1 MKIENILDMDNLARL
16 IGEGYILQNS
26 HPTLPLRILNYSHKC
41 MFENRWPYEACV
53 CRGLIVDTDGNIVS
67 RPFPKFF
74 NIGQKGPYLVK
85 DSSSPLVPPGYGLR
99 VQDEVF
105 DAAFLLRK
113 SEAWK
118 TPITITRKLDGWLG
132 IVWHY
137 ADQWGVASRGSFES
151 PGAAYATQRFQK
163 FVKYTAVDE
172 IPPGITLLFEI
183 ISRETR
189 VVVPYAFEGLVL
201 LTAVDNGTGEEYL
214 YGDLQ
219 ALYRKLNQYAVD
231 QPWCRLVERFDKT
244 VEECMADDDMEQ
256 EGYVAAVYRKGLP
269 PLRAKVKLAEY
280 CRLHR
285 ILTHVTPQK
294 IWAELAYP
302 TSQWTHHNSKR
313 DWEKD
318 EIKHDMLLPK
328 EFTSWVRKWHG
339 ELALQ
344 FHYRLL
350 LALDALE
357 AVRILRGDTADEK
370 KEAEAWRAVRESG
383 RYDQDTLR
391 AATRLSHGKMAE
403 AYEGLW
409 DLVRP
414 FGRQGAF
421 YADGKGE

>member
-1 MKIENILDMDNLARL
+1 MRIESLLDTGRLARL
-16 IGEGYILQNS
+16 VEEGYIVQNP

-41 MFENRWPYEACV
+41 MFENKWPYEACV
-53 CRGLIVDTDGNIVS
+53 CRGLIVDTEGNVVS

-74 NIGQKGPYLVK
+74 NIGQKGPYIYRDGDQRLV
-85 DSSSPLVPPGYGLR
+85 R
-99 VQDEVF
+99 DEVY

-118 TPITITRKLDGWLG
+118 SPITITRKLDGWLG
-132 IVWHY
+132 ILWHY
-137 ADQWGVASRGSFES
+137 GGQWGIASRGSFES

-163 FVKYTAVDE
+163 FVKYTAVDD

-183 ISRETR
+183 ISRETK
-189 VVVPYAFEGLVL
+189 VVVPYAFEGLVML
-201 LTAVDNGTGEEYL
+201 AAVDNGTGEEYP
-214 YGDLQ
+214 YDDLQ
-219 ALYRKLNQYAVD
+219 ALYRRLNQYAVD
-231 QPWCRLVERFDKT
+231 HPWCRLVERFDKT
-244 VEECMADDDMEQ
+244 VEECMVDDDMEQ

-269 PLRAKVKLAEY
+269 PVRAKVKLAEY

-302 TSQWTHHNSKR
+302 MAPWTHHNSRR

-328 EFTSWVRKWHG
+328 DFTAWVRRWHG
-339 ELALQ
+339 ELARQ
-344 FHYRLL
+344 FHGRLL
-350 LALDALE
+350 LALDALTAVGALVGDTGSKE
-357 AVRILRGDTADEK
+357 KEEAAWKAVRG
-370 KEAEAWRAVRESG
+370 SG
-383 RYDQDTLR
+383 RYDADTLR
-391 AATRLSHGKMAE
+391 AAGRLAHSKTAE

-414 FGRQGAF
+414 HGRQDSF

>member
-1 MKIENILDMDNLARL
+1 MRIESLLDTGRLARL
-16 IGEGYILQNS
+16 VEEGYIVQNP

-41 MFENRWPYEACV
+41 MFENKWSYEACV
-53 CRGLIVDTDGNIVS
+53 CRGLIVDTEGNVVS

-74 NIGQKGPYLVK
+74 NIGQKGPYIYRDGDQRLV
-85 DSSSPLVPPGYGLR
+85 R
-99 VQDEVF
+99 DEVY

-118 TPITITRKLDGWLG
+118 SPITITRKLDGWLG
-132 IVWHY
+132 ILWHY
-137 ADQWGVASRGSFES
+137 GGQWGIASRGSFES

-163 FVKYTAVDE
+163 FVKYTAVDD

-183 ISRETR
+183 ISRETK
-189 VVVPYAFEGLVL
+189 VVVPYAFEGLVML
-201 LTAVDNGTGEEYL
+201 AAVDNGTGEEYP
-214 YGDLQ
+214 YDDLQ
-219 ALYRKLNQYAVD
+219 ALYRRLNQYAVD
-231 QPWCRLVERFDKT
+231 HPWCRLVERFDKT
-244 VEECMADDDMEQ
+244 VEECMVDDDMEQ

-269 PLRAKVKLAEY
+269 PVRAKVKLAEY

-302 TSQWTHHNSKR
+302 MAPWTHHNSRR

-328 EFTSWVRKWHG
+328 DFTAWVRRWHG
-339 ELALQ
+339 ELARQ
-344 FHYRLL
+344 FHGRLL
-350 LALDALE
+350 LALDALTAVGALVGDAGSKEKEE
-357 AVRILRGDTADEK
+357 A
-370 KEAEAWRAVRESG
+370 AWKAVRESG
-383 RYDQDTLR
+383 RYDADTLR
-391 AATRLSHGKMAE
+391 AAGRLAHGKTAE

-414 FGRQGAF
+414 HGRQDSF

>member
-1 MKIENILDMDNLARL
+1 MRVESLLDTDKLAYL

-26 HPTLPLRILNYSHKC
+26 HPTLPLRILNYSNKC
-41 MFENRWPYEACV
+41 MFEDKWPYEACV
-53 CRGLIVDTDGNIVS
+53 CRGLIVDTDGNVVS

-74 NIGQKGPYLVK
+74 NIGQKGPYLVRDK
-85 DSSSPLVPPGYGLR
+85 STDLIPPGHGLR
-99 VQDEVF
+99 SEEAVF

-118 TPITITRKLDGWLG
+118 SPITITRKLDGWLG
-132 IVWHY
+132 ILWHY
-137 ADQWGVASRGSFES
+137 GDQWGIASRGSFES
-151 PGAAYATQRFQK
+151 PGAVYATQRFQK
-163 FVKYTAVDE
+163 FVKYTAVEE
-172 IPPGITLLFEI
+172 IPPATTLLFEI
-183 ISRETR
+183 ISRETK
-189 VVVPYAFEGLVL
+189 VVVPYPFEGLVL
-201 LTAVDNGTGEEYL
+201 LAAVDNETGEEMRYAGLEAL
-214 YGDLQ
+214 YGQ
-219 ALYRKLNQYAVD
+219 LNQYAMD
-231 QPWCRLVERFDKT
+231 HPWCRLVERFDKT
-244 VEECMADDDMEQ
+244 VEECMTDDDMEQ
-256 EGYVAAVYRKGLP
+256 EGYVATVYRTALP
-269 PLRAKVKLAEY
+269 PIKAKVKLAEY

-302 TSQWTHHNSKR
+302 MSQWTHHNSKR

-328 EFTSWVRKWHG
+328 DFTAWVRRWHS
-339 ELALQ
+339 ELASQ

-357 AVRILRGDTADEK
+357 AVRILRGDAGDEK
-370 KEAEAWRAVRESG
+370 KEAEAWAAVRGSG

-414 FGRQGAF
+414 HGRQGAF

>member
-1 MKIENILDMDNLARL
+1 MVDGMRIENLLDTDRLARL
-16 IGEGYILQNS
+16 LEEGYIVQNP

-41 MFENRWPYEACV
+41 MFENKWPYEACV
-53 CRGLIVDTDGNIVS
+53 CRGLVVDTDGNVVS

-74 NIGQKGPYLVK
+74 NIGQRGPYIHRG
-85 DSSSPLVPPGYGLR
+85 DDQGLAVR
-99 VQDEVF
+99 DEVF

-118 TPITITRKLDGWLG
+118 SPITITRKLDGWLG
-132 IVWHY
+132 VLWHY
-137 ADQWGVASRGSFES
+137 GGQWGVASRGSFES
-151 PGAAYATQRFQK
+151 PGAAYATQKFQK
-163 FVKYTAVDE
+163 FVKYTAVDD

-183 ISRETR
+183 ISRETK
-189 VVVPYAFEGLVL
+189 VVVPYAFEGLVML
-201 LTAVDNGTGEEYL
+201 AAVDNGTGEEYP
-214 YGDLQ
+214 YDDLQ
-219 ALYRKLNQYAVD
+219 ALYRRLNQYAVD
-231 QPWCRLVERFDKT
+231 HPWCRLVERFDKT
-244 VEECMADDDMEQ
+244 VEECMVDDDMEQ

-269 PLRAKVKLAEY
+269 PVRAKVKLAEY

-302 TSQWTHHNSKR
+302 MAPWTHHNSRR

-328 EFTSWVRKWHG
+328 DFTAWVRRWHG
-339 ELALQ
+339 ELARQ
-344 FHYRLL
+344 FHGRLL
-350 LALDALE
+350 LALDALTAVGALVGDAGSKEKEE
-357 AVRILRGDTADEK
+357 A
-370 KEAEAWRAVRESG
+370 AWKAVRESG
-383 RYDQDTLR
+383 RYDADTLR
-391 AATRLSHGKMAE
+391 AAGRLAHGKTAE

-414 FGRQGAF
+414 HGRQDSF

>member
-1 MKIENILDMDNLARL
+1 MRIESLLDTGRLARL
-16 IGEGYILQNS
+16 VEEGYIVQNP

-41 MFENRWPYEACV
+41 MFENKWPYEACV
-53 CRGLIVDTDGNIVS
+53 CRGLIVDTEGNVVS

-74 NIGQKGPYLVK
+74 NIGQKGPYIYRDGDQRLV
-85 DSSSPLVPPGYGLR
+85 R
-99 VQDEVF
+99 DEVY

-118 TPITITRKLDGWLG
+118 SPITITRKLDGWLG
-132 IVWHY
+132 ILWHY
-137 ADQWGVASRGSFES
+137 GGQWGIASRGSFES

-163 FVKYTAVDE
+163 FVKYTAVDD

-183 ISRETR
+183 ISRETK
-189 VVVPYAFEGLVL
+189 VVVPYAFEGLVML
-201 LTAVDNGTGEEYL
+201 AAVDNGTGEEYP
-214 YGDLQ
+214 YDDLQ
-219 ALYRKLNQYAVD
+219 ALYRRLNQYAVD
-231 QPWCRLVERFDKT
+231 HPWCRLVERFDKT
-244 VEECMADDDMEQ
+244 VEECMVDDDMEQ

-269 PLRAKVKLAEY
+269 PVRAKVKLAEY

-285 ILTHVTPQK
+285 ILTHVTPRK

-344 FHYRLL
+344 FTTGSSWPWTP
-350 LALDALE
+350 
-357 AVRILRGDTADEK
+357 LR
-370 KEAEAWRAVRESG
+370 
-383 RYDQDTLR
+383 Q
-391 AATRLSHGKMAE
+391 
-403 AYEGLW
+403 
-409 DLVRP
+409 
-414 FGRQGAF
+414 
-421 YADGKGE
+421 

>member
-1 MKIENILDMDNLARL
+1 MRIESLLDTGRLARL
-16 IGEGYILQNS
+16 VEEGYIVQNP

-41 MFENRWPYEACV
+41 MFENKWPYEACV
-53 CRGLIVDTDGNIVS
+53 CRGLIVDTEGNVVS

-74 NIGQKGPYLVK
+74 NIGQKGPYIYRDGDQRLV
-85 DSSSPLVPPGYGLR
+85 R
-99 VQDEVF
+99 DEVY

-118 TPITITRKLDGWLG
+118 SPITITRKLDGWLG
-132 IVWHY
+132 ILWHY
-137 ADQWGVASRGSFES
+137 GGQWGIASRGSFES

-163 FVKYTAVDE
+163 FVKYTAVDD

-183 ISRETR
+183 ISRETK
-189 VVVPYAFEGLVL
+189 VVVPYAFEGLVML
-201 LTAVDNGTGEEYL
+201 AAVDNGTGEEYP
-214 YGDLQ
+214 YDDLQ
-219 ALYRKLNQYAVD
+219 ALYRRLNQYAVD
-231 QPWCRLVERFDKT
+231 HPWCRLVERFDKT
-244 VEECMADDDMEQ
+244 VEECMVDDDMEQ

-269 PLRAKVKLAEY
+269 PVRAKVKLAEY

-302 TSQWTHHNSKR
+302 MAPWTHHNSRR

-328 EFTSWVRKWHG
+328 DFTAWVRRWHG
-339 ELALQ
+339 ELARQ
-344 FHYRLL
+344 FHGRLL
-350 LALDALE
+350 LALDALTAVGALVGDAGSKEKEE
-357 AVRILRGDTADEK
+357 A
-370 KEAEAWRAVRESG
+370 AWKAVRESG
-383 RYDQDTLR
+383 RYDADTLR
-391 AATRLSHGKMAE
+391 AAGRLAHGKTAE

-414 FGRQGAF
+414 HGRQDSF